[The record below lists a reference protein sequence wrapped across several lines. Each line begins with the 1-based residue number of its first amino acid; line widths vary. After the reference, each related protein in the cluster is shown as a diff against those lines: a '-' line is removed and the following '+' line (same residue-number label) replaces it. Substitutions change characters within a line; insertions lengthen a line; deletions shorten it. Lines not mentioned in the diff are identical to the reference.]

1 MQAYVKTRHLQA
13 AGHTIRVRIAEE
25 DGFAFTVQL
34 KVREQDAGQ
43 EHLVKFKVGIERHQ
57 TKTPSHRADI
67 PHFQID
73 YYHRTRRKG
82 VRAYFTLEV
91 RDEQHLLDC
100 VKGTLV
106 VMAELLEQFGERVG
120 DSGIVGQVL
129 YADAI
134 AEELSPCKQILI
146 DVLHESFRD
155 RQFIVR
161 VDGITKTIT
170 TKRQMQ
176 DVLEIPE
183 AEPIYLPLLKRIEED
198 DSRRI

>member
-1 MQAYVKTRHLQA
+1 
-13 AGHTIRVRIAEE
+13 
-25 DGFAFTVQL
+25 
-34 KVREQDAGQ
+34 
-43 EHLVKFKVGIERHQ
+43 
-57 TKTPSHRADI
+57 
-67 PHFQID
+67 
-73 YYHRTRRKG
+73 
-82 VRAYFTLEV
+82 
-91 RDEQHLLDC
+91 
-100 VKGTLV
+100 
-106 VMAELLEQFGERVG
+106 G